1 MRENSKNDIKE
12 EKKQNVL
19 RRSQQ
24 LLDGNTRERRE
35 RRRGDLS
42 VKRLL
47 WRNFAPG
54 TCQSGCCV
62 GCGGIYEYRSVAG
75 KGGGGKEAMRRR
87 RSQLEGI
94 CGSLGVDHGPKL
106 LLLCI
111 IGCS

>member
-1 MRENSKNDIKE
+1 M
-12 EKKQNVL
+12 
-19 RRSQQ
+19 
-24 LLDGNTRERRE
+24 
-35 RRRGDLS
+35 
-42 VKRLL
+42 
-47 WRNFAPG
+47 
-54 TCQSGCCV
+54 

-75 KGGGGKEAMRRR
+75 KEGGGKEAMRRR

>member
-1 MRENSKNDIKE
+1 MREKENSKNDIKE

-24 LLDGNTRERRE
+24 LLDGNERE
-35 RRRGDLS
+35 GDLPG
-42 VKRLL
+42 KRLL

-62 GCGGIYEYRSVAG
+62 GCGGIYEYRSVAV
-75 KGGGGKEAMRRR
+75 KGRRGR